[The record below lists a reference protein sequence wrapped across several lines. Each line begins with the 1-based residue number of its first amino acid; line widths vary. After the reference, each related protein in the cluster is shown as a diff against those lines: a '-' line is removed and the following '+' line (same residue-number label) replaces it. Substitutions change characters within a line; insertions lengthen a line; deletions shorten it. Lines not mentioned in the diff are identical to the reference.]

1 MGRIAS
7 TCAICGRTSYDVH
20 RCGICG
26 ATVCSRDFVNDI
38 GVCTRCLRKG
48 LWISDKGPE

>member
-26 ATVCSRDFVNDI
+26 ATVCSRDFVSDI

-48 LWISDKGPE
+48 LWIGDRGPE